1 LNSYFK
7 NKSLDYRDFSAF
19 DVPHH
24 PQQPYYRLLQHQDQ
38 IGWELFLRGKLSYH
52 WTELQQDFI
61 WLHLI
66 IKPLFAACQD
76 LWTIRNEERH
86 DKDKTKKG
94 LRAAQVEQDLRAL
107 YLLQPEVLAADSNLF
122 REDSV
127 ADHLTDAIYTIRQWV
142 RSYRPIIYRSRRETR
157 HRSISKLKPLPKY
170 FHPLKF
176 GKRKR
181 EYYKS
186 APTLVPIYEST
197 RISDH
202 FQQAPP
208 AATPVARTDKQMIH
222 IVRNFQQRL

>member
-1 LNSYFK
+1 L
-7 NKSLDYRDFSAF
+7 F
-19 DVPHH
+19 DC
-24 PQQPYYRLLQHQDQ
+24 DK
-38 IGWELFLRGKLSYH
+38 WLR
-52 WTELQQDFI
+52 
-61 WLHLI
+61 LI
-66 IKPLFAACQD
+66 IKPLFTACQD
-76 LWTIRNEERH
+76 LWTIKNEERPGK
-86 DKDKTKKG
+86 DDKTKKG
-94 LRAAQVEQDLRAL
+94 LRAAQVERDLRAL
-107 YLLQPEVLAADSNLF
+107 YLLQSEVLAADRDHF
-122 REDSV
+122 RNTAD
-127 ADHLTDAIYTIRQWV
+127 DHLTDAIYTIRQWV